1 MKDIDAI
8 AALQDPVR
16 RRLYEYVTAQGREVG
31 RNEAAEATGVAR
43 TLAAHHL
50 DRLAQAGLLETGSRR
65 LTGRSGPGAGRP
77 AKVYTRAQGERVVS
91 LPARDYRTAAELL
104 AEAAEKAGLD
114 AGLCAAA
121 RHRGE
126 ALRGSAA
133 PCGSLEEA
141 MEMLSARGYE
151 PHLVGAGGGGGAQ
164 GVDGAQDVNG
174 ADGAEGAVAA
184 PVVVRMRNC
193 PFHAVAERFPPLVCG
208 MNLALLEGL
217 LGTGGPVRARM
228 DARPGQCCVV
238 LESSKN
244 NSD

>member
-16 RRLYEYVTAQGREVG
+16 RRLYEYVAAQGREVG
-31 RNEAAEATGVAR
+31 RNEAAEAAGVAR

-50 DRLAQAGLLETGSRR
+50 DRLTEAGLLESGSRR

-77 AKVYTRAQGERVVS
+77 AKVYTRARAERSVS

-104 AEAAEKAGLD
+104 AEAAEQAGLD

-121 RHRGE
+121 RRRGE
-126 ALRGSAA
+126 ALRGSSA
-133 PCGSLEEA
+133 PCGGLEEA
-141 MEMLSARGYE
+141 MEMLAARGYE
-151 PHLVGAGGGGGAQ
+151 PFLQ
-164 GVDGAQDVNG
+164 GDES
-174 ADGAEGAVAA
+174 AEGGTGAA
-184 PVVVRMRNC
+184 AGVVRMRNC

-217 LGTGGPVRARM
+217 LGGDGPVRARM
-228 DARPGQCCVV
+228 DARPGECCVV
-238 LESSKN
+238 VEASKN
-244 NSD
+244 NDD